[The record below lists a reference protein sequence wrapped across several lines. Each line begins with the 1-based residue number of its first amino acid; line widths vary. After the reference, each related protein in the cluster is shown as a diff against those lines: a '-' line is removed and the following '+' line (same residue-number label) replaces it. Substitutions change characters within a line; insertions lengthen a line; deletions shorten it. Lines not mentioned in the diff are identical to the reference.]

1 MKMLLTVKVL
11 TGFCFVVCLLGVR
24 VHLTEV
30 QCARACQ
37 MIQDGRTQRDVATE
51 LGVSQS
57 CIRNVWRRFQET
69 QSYRRRRGSGR
80 PRATNAVDDWYLTI
94 SGRRHPFQSARRIQ
108 NEFRQATHINLSTQN
123 VRNRLREVG
132 LHSCVPR
139 VVPRDS

>member
-1 MKMLLTVKVL
+1 M
-11 TGFCFVVCLLGVR
+11 VCVIGVR

-51 LGVSQS
+51 LEVSQS

-80 PRATNAVDDWYLTI
+80 PRATDAV
-94 SGRRHPFQSARRIQ
+94 
-108 NEFRQATHINLSTQN
+108 E
-123 VRNRLREVG
+123 LRVK
-132 LHSCVPR
+132 
-139 VVPRDS
+139 DQ